1 MTTPPRLDGA
11 PGHRWQPRADG
22 RFVCIWV
29 ARRDIVKKGYSP
41 KTQRIWPPTAEPD
54 AVLDEG
60 ARFYIQSECQ
70 RLQDDM
76 HSFIKGRGEN
86 KPPKFDGRLET
97 LIECYKTDP
106 DSDYLSLRHKS
117 RKTYDSHLRMVVQT
131 VGQRLLAEV
140 KGRDLK
146 RWFRNWSEDGKHIPR
161 AHYRMTCLRLVIG
174 FGSAMLEDENC
185 KRLRLILSDLEFEQ
199 GRPREYVITAEQ
211 VIKLRQGAHA
221 AGDRSI
227 ALAQSFQFDVMLRQ
241 KDTIGAWVPLA
252 EPGMSAIV
260 HRGLK
265 WLYGLDWSEVSD
277 GFVLK
282 HRLSKSLRGKDAIND
297 QKAGKTKTFNLALYP
312 MVMEDLA
319 LIAGCPVPELRR
331 DMFPASGPVIV
342 NKETGQPFT
351 ETSYRTRWRTYAT
364 LAGIPKSIQNR
375 DSRAGG
381 ATEAEELGLD
391 TEKVRKALGH
401 SKPETTRIY
410 TRGDDAVTAQVAVFR
425 SEKRPAN
432 KLTNK

>member
-29 ARRDIVKKGYSP
+29 ARRDIVKEGYSP

-161 AHYRMTCLRLVIG
+161 AHYRNQRFKSRPLT
-174 FGSAMLEDENC
+174 SA
-185 KRLRLILSDLEFEQ
+185 S
-199 GRPREYVITAEQ
+199 
-211 VIKLRQGAHA
+211 
-221 AGDRSI
+221 
-227 ALAQSFQFDVMLRQ
+227 
-241 KDTIGAWVPLA
+241 
-252 EPGMSAIV
+252 
-260 HRGLK
+260 
-265 WLYGLDWSEVSD
+265 
-277 GFVLK
+277 
-282 HRLSKSLRGKDAIND
+282 
-297 QKAGKTKTFNLALYP
+297 
-312 MVMEDLA
+312 
-319 LIAGCPVPELRR
+319 RR
-331 DMFPASGPVIV
+331 
-342 NKETGQPFT
+342 
-351 ETSYRTRWRTYAT
+351 
-364 LAGIPKSIQNR
+364 
-375 DSRAGG
+375 
-381 ATEAEELGLD
+381 
-391 TEKVRKALGH
+391 
-401 SKPETTRIY
+401 
-410 TRGDDAVTAQVAVFR
+410 
-425 SEKRPAN
+425 
-432 KLTNK
+432 